1 MRRPRTAQARD
12 RGLAQPHGPALG
24 ISVITH
30 LRGTLLSKS
39 PTYAVVDVGGVGY
52 GLAISLITFDQLPP
66 ASEAVHLT
74 TYLYVREDRMELFGF
89 ADEEE
94 REVFELLIGVSGIG
108 PHSALTVLSGMTL
121 RDLQEAILQ
130 ERVAELTAIKGI
142 GRKTAER
149 LVLDLKD
156 KVQSVPATGEA
167 ASEAKPGATDEA
179 AKALMTLGYAA
190 PAARQAVRK
199 AVEKHGTDLS
209 VQQLIKLALKE
220 R

>member
-1 MRRPRTAQARD
+1 M
-12 RGLAQPHGPALG
+12 
-24 ISVITH
+24 ITH
-30 LRGTLLSKS
+30 LRGILQSKS
-39 PTYAVVDVGGVGY
+39 PTHAVVDVGGVGY
-52 GLAISLITFDQLPP
+52 GLAISLITFDQLPQ
-66 ASEAVHLT
+66 ASEAVHLS
-74 TYLYVREDRMELFGF
+74 TYLHVREDRMELFGF

-94 REVFELLIGVSGIG
+94 RAVFELLIGVSGIG

-156 KVQSVPATGEA
+156 KIRVSVPAAGEA
-167 ASEAKPGATDEA
+167 ALEAKPDATEET
-179 AKALMTLGYAA
+179 AKALMALGYAA

-199 AVEKHGTDLS
+199 AVEKHGTDFS
-209 VQQLIKLALKE
+209 VAQLIRLALRE

>member
-1 MRRPRTAQARD
+1 M
-12 RGLAQPHGPALG
+12 
-24 ISVITH
+24 IIH

-39 PTYAVVDVGGVGY
+39 PTHAVVDVGGVGY

-66 ASEAVHLT
+66 TSEAVHLS

-94 REVFELLIGVSGIG
+94 REIFELLIGVSGIG

-156 KVQSVPATGEA
+156 KVHASAPAGEA
-167 ASEAKPGATDEA
+167 ASEAKPGASEEA

-190 PAARQAVRK
+190 PAARQVVRK
-199 AVEKHGTDLS
+199 AVEKHGADLS

>member
-1 MRRPRTAQARD
+1 M
-12 RGLAQPHGPALG
+12 
-24 ISVITH
+24 ITH

-39 PTYAVVDVGGVGY
+39 PTHAVVDVGGVGY
-52 GLAISLITFDQLPP
+52 GLAISLITFDQLPS
-66 ASEAVHLT
+66 ASAAVQLP

-94 REVFELLIGVSGIG
+94 RAVFELLIGVSGIG
-108 PHSALTVLSGMTL
+108 PNLALTVLSGMTL

-156 KVQSVPATGEA
+156 KIRVRAPAAGGAALEA
-167 ASEAKPGATDEA
+167 ELDASEEA
-179 AKALMTLGYAA
+179 AKALMKLGDAA

-209 VQQLIKLALKE
+209 VGQLIRLALRE

>member
-1 MRRPRTAQARD
+1 M
-12 RGLAQPHGPALG
+12 
-24 ISVITH
+24 ITH
-30 LRGTLLSKS
+30 LRGTLQSKS
-39 PTYAVVDVGGVGY
+39 PTHAVVDVGGVGY
-52 GLAISLITFDQLPP
+52 GLAISLITFDQLPQ
-66 ASEAVHLT
+66 ASEAVHLS
-74 TYLYVREDRMELFGF
+74 TYLHVREDRMELFGF

-94 REVFELLIGVSGIG
+94 RAVFELLIGVSGIG

-156 KVQSVPATGEA
+156 KIRVSVPAAGEA
-167 ASEAKPGATDEA
+167 PLEAKPDASEET
-179 AKALMTLGYAA
+179 AKALMSLGYAA

-209 VQQLIKLALKE
+209 VAQLIRLALRE

>member
-1 MRRPRTAQARD
+1 
-12 RGLAQPHGPALG
+12 
-24 ISVITH
+24 
-30 LRGTLLSKS
+30 
-39 PTYAVVDVGGVGY
+39 
-52 GLAISLITFDQLPP
+52 
-66 ASEAVHLT
+66 
-74 TYLYVREDRMELFGF
+74 
-89 ADEEE
+89 
-94 REVFELLIGVSGIG
+94 
-108 PHSALTVLSGMTL
+108 MTL

-130 ERVAELTAIKGI
+130 ERVTELTAIKGI

-156 KVQSVPATGEA
+156 NIRLSAPAAGEA
-167 ASEAKPGATDEA
+167 ALEAKTGASEEA

-199 AVEKHGTDLS
+199 AVEKHGPDMS

>member
-1 MRRPRTAQARD
+1 M
-12 RGLAQPHGPALG
+12 
-24 ISVITH
+24 ITH
-30 LRGTLLSKS
+30 LRGTLLAKS
-39 PTYAVVDVGGVGY
+39 PTHAVVDVGGVGY

-66 ASEAVHLT
+66 ASEAVHLS

-94 REVFELLIGVSGIG
+94 REIFELLIGVSGIG

-156 KVQSVPATGEA
+156 KVHAGAPTTGEA
-167 ASEAKPGATDEA
+167 VSEAKASASDEA

>member
-1 MRRPRTAQARD
+1 M
-12 RGLAQPHGPALG
+12 
-24 ISVITH
+24 ITH

-52 GLAISLITFDQLPP
+52 GLAISLITFDQLPL
-66 ASEAVHLT
+66 AAEAVHLA
-74 TYLYVREDRMELFGF
+74 TYLHVREDRMELFGF
-89 ADEEE
+89 AAEEE
-94 REVFELLIGVSGIG
+94 REIFELLIGVSGIG

-130 ERVAELTAIKGI
+130 ERVTELTAIKGI

-156 KVQSVPATGEA
+156 KVRLSASVAGEA
-167 ASEAKPGATDEA
+167 ALGGKAGASEEA

-190 PAARQAVRK
+190 PVARQAVRK

-209 VQQLIKLALKE
+209 VPQLIKLALKE

>member
-1 MRRPRTAQARD
+1 M
-12 RGLAQPHGPALG
+12 
-24 ISVITH
+24 ITH
-30 LRGTLLSKS
+30 LRGTLRSKS
-39 PTYAVVDVGGVGY
+39 PTHAVIDVGGVGY
-52 GLAISLITFDQLPP
+52 GLAISLTTSDQLPP
-66 ASEAVHLT
+66 ASEAVHLS

-94 REVFELLIGVSGIG
+94 RAIFELLIGVSGIG

-121 RDLQEAILQ
+121 RGLQEAILQ

-142 GRKTAER
+142 GRKMAER

-156 KVQSVPATGEA
+156 KIRVSVPAAGKA
-167 ASEAKPGATDEA
+167 ASEAKLDASEEA
-179 AKALMTLGYAA
+179 AKALMALGYAA

-209 VQQLIKLALKE
+209 VEQLIRLALRE

>member
-1 MRRPRTAQARD
+1 M
-12 RGLAQPHGPALG
+12 
-24 ISVITH
+24 ITH

-52 GLAISLITFDQLPP
+52 GLAISLITFDQLPS
-66 ASEAVHLT
+66 ASAAVHLP

-94 REVFELLIGVSGIG
+94 RAVFELLIGVSGIG

-156 KVQSVPATGEA
+156 KIRVSAPAAGEA
-167 ASEAKPGATDEA
+167 ALEAELDAREEA
-179 AKALMTLGYAA
+179 AKALMKLGDAA

-209 VQQLIKLALKE
+209 VGQLIRLALRE

>member
-1 MRRPRTAQARD
+1 M
-12 RGLAQPHGPALG
+12 
-24 ISVITH
+24 S
-30 LRGTLLSKS
+30 
-39 PTYAVVDVGGVGY
+39 
-52 GLAISLITFDQLPP
+52 
-66 ASEAVHLT
+66 

-156 KVQSVPATGEA
+156 KVRLSAAAAGEA
-167 ASEAKPGATDEA
+167 ALEAKLGASEEA

>member
-1 MRRPRTAQARD
+1 M
-12 RGLAQPHGPALG
+12 
-24 ISVITH
+24 S
-30 LRGTLLSKS
+30 
-39 PTYAVVDVGGVGY
+39 
-52 GLAISLITFDQLPP
+52 
-66 ASEAVHLT
+66 

-94 REVFELLIGVSGIG
+94 REIFELLIGVSGIG

-156 KVQSVPATGEA
+156 KVHLSAAAAGEA
-167 ASEAKPGATDEA
+167 ASEAKAGASEEA

-199 AVEKHGTDLS
+199 AVEKHGADLS

>member
-1 MRRPRTAQARD
+1 M
-12 RGLAQPHGPALG
+12 
-24 ISVITH
+24 ITH
-30 LRGTLLSKS
+30 LRGTLLAKS
-39 PTYAVVDVGGVGY
+39 PTHAVVDVGGVGY

-66 ASEAVHLT
+66 ASEAVHLS

-89 ADEEE
+89 ANEEE
-94 REVFELLIGVSGIG
+94 REIFELLIGVSGIG

-156 KVQSVPATGEA
+156 KVRASTPATGEA

>member
-1 MRRPRTAQARD
+1 M
-12 RGLAQPHGPALG
+12 
-24 ISVITH
+24 ITH

-66 ASEAVHLT
+66 ASEAVHLS

-130 ERVAELTAIKGI
+130 ERVTELTAIKGI

-156 KVQSVPATGEA
+156 KVHASAPASEA

>member
-1 MRRPRTAQARD
+1 M
-12 RGLAQPHGPALG
+12 
-24 ISVITH
+24 ITH

-66 ASEAVHLT
+66 ASEAVHLS

-156 KVQSVPATGEA
+156 KVRFERLGVRRSGLGGQTWRERGGGKGPDDVGVRSACRAP
-167 ASEAKPGATDEA
+167 SGAQ
-179 AKALMTLGYAA
+179 G
-190 PAARQAVRK
+190 RRK
-199 AVEKHGTDLS
+199 ARH
-209 VQQLIKLALKE
+209 
-220 R
+220 

>member
-1 MRRPRTAQARD
+1 M
-12 RGLAQPHGPALG
+12 
-24 ISVITH
+24 ITH
-30 LRGTLLSKS
+30 LRGTLQSKS

-52 GLAISLITFDQLPP
+52 GLAISLITFDQLPS
-66 ASEAVHLT
+66 ASEAVHLS
-74 TYLYVREDRMELFGF
+74 TYLHVREDRMELFGF

-94 REVFELLIGVSGIG
+94 RAVFELLIGVSGIG
-108 PHSALTVLSGMTL
+108 PHSALTVLAGMTL

-156 KVQSVPATGEA
+156 KIRLSVPAAGEA
-167 ASEAKPGATDEA
+167 ALDTKPDASEEAT
-179 AKALMTLGYAA
+179 KALMALGYVA

-209 VQQLIKLALKE
+209 VEQLIRLALRE

>member
-1 MRRPRTAQARD
+1 M
-12 RGLAQPHGPALG
+12 
-24 ISVITH
+24 VTH
-30 LRGTLLSKS
+30 LRGTLQSKS

-52 GLAISLITFDQLPP
+52 GLAISLITFDQLPS
-66 ASEAVHLT
+66 ASEAVHLS
-74 TYLYVREDRMELFGF
+74 TYLHVREDRMELFGF

-94 REVFELLIGVSGIG
+94 RAVFELLIGVSGIG

-156 KVQSVPATGEA
+156 KICLSVPAAGEA
-167 ASEAKPGATDEA
+167 ALEAKPDASEEAT
-179 AKALMTLGYAA
+179 KALMALGYVAS
-190 PAARQAVRK
+190 AARQAVRK

-209 VQQLIKLALKE
+209 VEQLIRLALRE

>member
-1 MRRPRTAQARD
+1 M
-12 RGLAQPHGPALG
+12 
-24 ISVITH
+24 ITH

-39 PTYAVVDVGGVGY
+39 PTHAVVDVGGVGY
-52 GLAISLITFDQLPP
+52 GLAISLITFDQLPS
-66 ASEAVHLT
+66 ASEAVHLS

-94 REVFELLIGVSGIG
+94 RAIFELLIGVSGIG
-108 PHSALTVLSGMTL
+108 PHSALTVLSGTTL

-156 KVQSVPATGEA
+156 KIRVSAPAAGGAALEA
-167 ASEAKPGATDEA
+167 ELDASEEA
-179 AKALMTLGYAA
+179 AKALMKLGYAV

-209 VQQLIKLALKE
+209 VGQLIRLALKE

>member
-1 MRRPRTAQARD
+1 M
-12 RGLAQPHGPALG
+12 
-24 ISVITH
+24 ITH

-39 PTYAVVDVGGVGY
+39 PTQAVVDVGGVGY
-52 GLAISLITFDQLPP
+52 SLAISLITFDQLPS
-66 ASEAVHLT
+66 ADEAVDVS

-94 REVFELLIGVSGIG
+94 RAVFELLIGVSGIG

-156 KVQSVPATGEA
+156 KIRLSAPAAGEGAVA
-167 ASEAKPGATDEA
+167 AQAGVSEEA
-179 AKALMTLGYAA
+179 AKALMTLGCTA
-190 PAARQAVRK
+190 PAARQAVRQASK
-199 AVEKHGTDLS
+199 KHGTDLS

>member
-1 MRRPRTAQARD
+1 M
-12 RGLAQPHGPALG
+12 
-24 ISVITH
+24 ITH

-66 ASEAVHLT
+66 ASEAVHLS

-94 REVFELLIGVSGIG
+94 REFFELLIGVSGIG

-130 ERVAELTAIKGI
+130 ERVAELTGIKGI

-156 KVQSVPATGEA
+156 KIHASAPVGEA
-167 ASEAKPGATDEA
+167 ASEAKPGASEEA

>member
-1 MRRPRTAQARD
+1 M
-12 RGLAQPHGPALG
+12 
-24 ISVITH
+24 S
-30 LRGTLLSKS
+30 
-39 PTYAVVDVGGVGY
+39 
-52 GLAISLITFDQLPP
+52 
-66 ASEAVHLT
+66 

-94 REVFELLIGVSGIG
+94 REIFELLIGVSGIG

-156 KVQSVPATGEA
+156 KVRLSASA
-167 ASEAKPGATDEA
+167 AGGAPLDAKPGASEEA